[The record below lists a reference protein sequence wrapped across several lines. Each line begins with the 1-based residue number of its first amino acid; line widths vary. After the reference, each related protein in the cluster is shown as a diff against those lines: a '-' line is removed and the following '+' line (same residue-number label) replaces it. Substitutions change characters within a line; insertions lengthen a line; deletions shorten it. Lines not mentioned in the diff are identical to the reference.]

1 MGIKQ
6 SLKRRTFKKSLKRY
20 KRTNR
25 YKRTK
30 KNTLKRRVS
39 KRKTLRRKS
48 FKGGRPRYRSTRPTE
63 MYRWTYG
70 APKYYAETESWT
82 PDDFKK
88 AITDSEPAAQKTLK
102 KWFESR
108 SRIAR
113 DPNFKGAYIQW
124 EAGQAQHAAR
134 QAEVEQ
140 HAARRVEEARQA
152 RQRAEAAQQARQGA
166 EADRLA
172 KQQAEADR
180 LAKQQAAADRLAKQ
194 QAETDRL
201 AKLQGEAKI
210 KNDQRIKRQDVVREE
225 RRGKA
230 EQLRDQEL
238 TRIMSGG
245 EGILEIGHDLPEGKE
260 INKLY
265 LPNINKTKFGDKLRK
280 DDVTVFYY
288 IFLEVNKKYYIVGWN
303 YSVKVKFYDDKGCW
317 WFKGHRGEDNKYNC
331 RDNRLSGA
339 LSIIRDSPEDFAQEK
354 LETIKRSGMNIL
366 TNRLS
371 GTSGSE

>member
-39 KRKTLRRKS
+39 KRKTSRRKS
-48 FKGGRPRYRSTRPTE
+48 FKGGRPRYRSTRPTK

-70 APKYYAETESWT
+70 APNYYAETESWT
-82 PDDFKK
+82 PDDFEK
-88 AITDSEPAAQKTLK
+88 AITDSKPDDQKTLK
-102 KWFESR
+102 RWFESR
-108 SRIAR
+108 YNISR
-113 DPNFKGAYIQW
+113 DPNFKAAYDVW
-124 EAGQAQHAAR
+124 KAGQAQHAAR

-172 KQQAEADR
+172 KLQAEADR
-180 LAKQQAAADRLAKQ
+180 LAKQQAAADRLAKL
-194 QAETDRL
+194 QAE
-201 AKLQGEAKI
+201 
-210 KNDQRIKRQDVVREE
+210 
-225 RRGKA
+225 A
-230 EQLRDQEL
+230 EQRDQEL
-238 TRIMSGG
+238 TRIMNGG
-245 EGILEIGHDLPEGKE
+245 EGILDIAHDLPEGKE
-260 INKLY
+260 LNKLY
-265 LPNINKTKFGDKLRK
+265 LPNIDKTSFGDKLRK

-288 IFLEVNKKYYIVGWN
+288 IFLEVETKYYIVGWN

-317 WFKGHRGEDNKYNC
+317 WFKGHRGKDNKYNC